1 MTRRATFTFP
11 KETEADRA
19 ARDRPLA
26 QEIGL
31 RRTVETVDDHGAAFR

>member
-11 KETEADRA
+11 NETEAYRA
-19 ARDRPLA
+19 TRDRPLA

-31 RRTVETVDDHGAAFR
+31 RRTVETVDGHGAAFR